1 MSGFKLIAI
10 RPLIG
15 CDRRF
20 LKNLTVGEIYQF
32 YNDYKFINQQGK
44 VARLEDKITSV
55 TYKSTIPENLYTIK
69 TTGGRDIQI
78 NISAIVGKNGSGK
91 SAISE
96 LFLYC
101 LFLISD
107 NLGFV
112 KKENFIDLNSQNKEV
127 KLESKLYDDDVKE
140 IQDKLICEFYYENNN
155 ELYKLMVNNGKLNLE
170 TSANEKNIFN
180 FNSNKELLDK
190 RGLKPFFYSM
200 VVNYSFYGFNTY
212 QIGMWIKAF
221 FHKNDGYQM
230 PIVIN
235 PYRNKGNMDINS
247 ETYLTSSRLL
257 ANILSIRNYTNINP
271 KSLIS
276 KIELYFDERKD
287 YRFLESGE
295 LRYTATF
302 IEEFRSLILKPLFEM
317 FFNSEIEYPIIDNEI
332 NKYAEIYLIH
342 KLITIPTRYPVF
354 SEFEKIIR
362 KKESQDNYNLLKGNA
377 KKYVEELHKDRSH
390 ITLKVRQ
397 TLNFLRED
405 IFEIKDLD
413 FNAKLE
419 LDPLIKRIKKN
430 VKKDWFTETVDY
442 IPPPFLVSRIQFND
456 GSYFNELSSGEKQ
469 KIFSLNSIIYHLK
482 NLDSIHRNSYKNSTT
497 GIVEYDTINLI
508 FDEIELYYHPEFQKN
523 IISDLLTFIRR
534 ANYKYIKNINMLFLT
549 HSPFILSDIPK
560 QNILLLK
567 FDSKIGKSIQV
578 KNNDQTFG
586 ANIHDLLADNFFLNG
601 TLIGK
606 HADKKITSLI
616 NSIKKDEKSK
626 DNTKILNIIGD
637 TFLKTSIEQFE
648 KMKYGK
654 DRNRK

>member
-1 MSGFKLIAI
+1 MSGFKLLAI
-10 RPLIG
+10 RPLMG

-20 LKNLTVGEIYQF
+20 LKNLTEGEVYQF
-32 YNDYKFINQQGK
+32 YNDYNFLNHQGK
-44 VARLEDKITSV
+44 TIDLLDYVSSV
-55 TYKSTIPENLYTIK
+55 EYKSTIPENLYDIK
-69 TTGGRDIQI
+69 TLVGRDIQI

-112 KKENFIDLNSQNKEV
+112 KKESFIDLNSLKNEDKI
-127 KLESKLYDDDVKE
+127 ESERYNLDVKE
-140 IQDKLICEFYYENNN
+140 IQNKLRCEFYYENNGS
-155 ELYKLMVNNGKLNLE
+155 LYKLIINNGNLNLE
-170 TSANEKNIFN
+170 ISENEKNKFKFN
-180 FNSNKELLDK
+180 IYKDVLEKTDLE
-190 RGLKPFFYSM
+190 PFFYSM

-235 PYRNKGNMDINS
+235 PFRTKGNMDINS

-257 ANILSIRNYTNINP
+257 ANILSIRNYTNINS

-287 YRFLESGE
+287 YRTLENGE
-295 LRYTATF
+295 ERFTQPF
-302 IEEFRSLILKPLFEM
+302 IQEFRALILKPLFDLS
-317 FFNSEIEYPIIDNEI
+317 FHSEIEYPDIDTEI
-332 NKYAEIYLIH
+332 KRYAEIYLIH
-342 KLITIPTRYPVF
+342 KLITIPTRYPAF
-354 SEFEKIIR
+354 SDFEKIKR
-362 KKESQDNYNLLKGNA
+362 KKESQDNYDLIKGNA
-377 KKYVEELHKDRSH
+377 KKYVYELYRDRSH

-397 TLNFLRED
+397 TLNFLREN
-405 IFEIKDLD
+405 IFGIDDLK
-413 FNAKLE
+413 FNAKLD
-419 LDPLIKRIKKN
+419 LNPLIKLIKNN

-456 GSYFNELSSGEKQ
+456 GSYFHELSSGEKQ
-469 KIFSLNSIIYHLK
+469 KISSLNSIIYHLK
-482 NLDSIHRNSYKNSTT
+482 NIDSVHKNNYKNVIN
-497 GIVEYDTINLI
+497 GIAEYDTINLI

-534 ANYKYIKNINMLFLT
+534 ANYKYIKSINMLFLT

-560 QNILLLK
+560 QNILLLEI
-567 FDSKIGKSIQV
+567 DSKTGKSKQIK
-578 KNNDQTFG
+578 KNNQTFG
-586 ANIHDLLADNFFLNG
+586 ANIHDLLADNFFLND

-606 HADKKITSLI
+606 HADKKIINLI
-616 NSIKKDEKSK
+616 NKIKDGKKNKEDIKL
-626 DNTKILNIIGD
+626 LNMIGD
-637 TFLKTSIEQFE
+637 TFLKSSIKEFD
-648 KMKYGK
+648 KYDK
-654 DRNRK
+654 DRN

>member
-10 RPLIG
+10 RPLVD
-15 CDRRF
+15 CDSRF
-20 LKNLTVGEIYQF
+20 LKNLNEGEVYQF
-32 YNDYKFINQQGK
+32 YNDYNFLNQQGK
-44 VARLEDKITSV
+44 IIDLLDNVSSV
-55 TYKSTIPENLYTIK
+55 EFKSTIPENLYDIK
-69 TTGGRDIQI
+69 TIGGRDIQI

-112 KKENFIDLNSQNKEV
+112 KKESFIDLNSQKNEDKIEKV
-127 KLESKLYDDDVKE
+127 RYNLDVKE
-140 IQDKLICEFYYENNN
+140 IQNKLRCEFYYENNN
-155 ELYKLMVNNGKLNLE
+155 NLYKLIINNGKLNLE
-170 TSANEKNIFN
+170 ISENKKNKFKFN
-180 FNSNKELLDK
+180 FSKDV
-190 RGLKPFFYSM
+190 LKKTDLEPFFYSM

-235 PYRNKGNMDINS
+235 PFRTKGNMDINS

-257 ANILSIRNYTNINP
+257 ANILSIRNYTNINS

-287 YRFLESGE
+287 YRTLENGE
-295 LRYTATF
+295 ERFTQPF
-302 IEEFRSLILKPLFEM
+302 IQEFRALILKPLFDLS
-317 FFNSEIEYPIIDNEI
+317 FHSEIEYPDIDTEI
-332 NKYAEIYLIH
+332 KKYAEIYLIH

-354 SEFEKIIR
+354 SDFEKIKR
-362 KKESQDNYNLLKGNA
+362 KKESQDNYDLIKVNA
-377 KKYVEELHKDRSH
+377 KKYVYELYRDRSH

-397 TLNFLRED
+397 TLNFLREN
-405 IFEIKDLD
+405 IFGIDDLK
-413 FNAKLE
+413 FNAKLD
-419 LDPLIKRIKKN
+419 LNPLIKLIKNN

-456 GSYFNELSSGEKQ
+456 GSYFHELSSGEKQ
-469 KIFSLNSIIYHLK
+469 KISSLNSVIYHLK
-482 NLDSIHRNSYKNSTT
+482 NIDSVHKNNYKNAIN
-497 GIVEYDTINLI
+497 GIAEYDTINLI

-534 ANYKYIKNINMLFLT
+534 ANYKYIRSINMLFLT

-560 QNILLLK
+560 QNILLLEV
-567 FDSKIGKSIQV
+567 DSKTGKSKQIK
-578 KNNDQTFG
+578 KNNQTFG
-586 ANIHDLLADNFFLNG
+586 ANIHDLLADNFFLND

-606 HADKKITSLI
+606 HADKKIINLI
-616 NSIKKDEKSK
+616 NKIKDGKKNKEDIKL
-626 DNTKILNIIGD
+626 LNMIGD
-637 TFLKTSIEQFE
+637 TFLKSSIKEFD
-648 KMKYGK
+648 KYDK
-654 DRNRK
+654 DRN